1 MGVLEADIDG
11 GIFNED
17 ITNTEESTYTVVGFT
32 IVRATPFPRRQA
44 WWA

>member
-11 GIFNED
+11 SIFNEE
-17 ITNTEESTYTVVGFT
+17 IANTEESTYAWWAFT